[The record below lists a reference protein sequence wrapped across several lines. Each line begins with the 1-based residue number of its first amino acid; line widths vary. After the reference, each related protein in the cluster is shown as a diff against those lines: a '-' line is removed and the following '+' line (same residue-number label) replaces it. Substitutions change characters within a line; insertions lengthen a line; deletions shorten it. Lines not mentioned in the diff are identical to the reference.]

1 MLLRQRYG
9 VTRFEECL
17 KKKRRGRGCL
27 VCYGFFSS
35 VAAQLQS
42 F

>member
-1 MLLRQRYG
+1 MPLQQRYG
-9 VTRFEECL
+9 VTRFEKCL
-17 KKKRRGRGCL
+17 KEKRRGRGCV